1 LSLDDSG
8 HAAKPDAAGQDLD
21 DAFDL
26 SLDDLGGG
34 DLGSD
39 DVQADLKSD
48 SGALDDLTLDSDLDL
63 AASTAADK
71 PVDDLD
77 FGLDFAE

>member
-1 LSLDDSG
+1 DLSLDDSG

-26 SLDDLGGG
+26 SLDDLGG
-34 DLGSD
+34 D

-77 FGLDFAE
+77 FGLDFAELAET